1 MTKFIAILLLSIM
14 PLQLFADELPTITPI
29 QKNQRAPYSGVLYN
43 ATAVAET
50 IAQREARL
58 SQHKLNIDLLKEQ
71 LKIQCDLQLDN
82 LSAELDSCED
92 QYSEML
98 AIKDMQIG
106 KLQEL
111 VLDAPNEHSHW
122 WFGGG
127 VLVGMLTT
135 VGVVYALK

>member
-1 MTKFIAILLLSIM
+1 
-14 PLQLFADELPTITPI
+14 
-29 QKNQRAPYSGVLYN
+29 
-43 ATAVAET
+43 
-50 IAQREARL
+50 
-58 SQHKLNIDLLKEQ
+58 
-71 LKIQCDLQLDN
+71 
-82 LSAELDSCED
+82 
-92 QYSEML
+92 ML
-98 AIKDMQIG
+98 AIKDMQIS

>member
-1 MTKFIAILLLSIM
+1 MTKFIAILLLSTM

-50 IAQREARL
+50 IAQREAL
-58 SQHKLNIDLLKEQ
+58 ISQHKLNIDLLKEQ

-98 AIKDMQIG
+98 AIKDIQIG

-111 VLDAPNEHSHW
+111 VLDAPNEYSHW

-127 VLVGMLTT
+127 VLVGILTT